1 MWRRRHILIHT
12 QRLCSGLTAAAG
24 QGLTSGESSGA
35 DILFETL
42 TIDLE
47 VSLFVNVRANR
58 MRADGLA
65 DGCSTP
71 STLISPTLHLPSSA
85 QRLLGQSLQPWPF
98 IHAERKGVP
107 LRHGQQ

>member
-1 MWRRRHILIHT
+1 MWRRRHILVHT

-71 STLISPTLHLPSSA
+71 STLISPTLHLPSRGLVRSTA
-85 QRLLGQSLQPWPF
+85 PRSVIAAVA
-98 IHAERKGVP
+98 IHSC
-107 LRHGQQ
+107 